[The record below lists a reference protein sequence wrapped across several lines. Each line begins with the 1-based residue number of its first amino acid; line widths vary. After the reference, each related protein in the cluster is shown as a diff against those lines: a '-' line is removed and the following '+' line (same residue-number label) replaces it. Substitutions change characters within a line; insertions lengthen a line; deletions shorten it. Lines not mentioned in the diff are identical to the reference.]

1 MEMKW
6 LFVFAAVYVVLIA
19 KVPDQCD
26 VKTMHQ
32 CSKEEILIL
41 SRLES
46 KTDEELKLLLEM
58 ENTETELVNQRY
70 LESLSFIVNEI
81 KNMENKISLL
91 NSLYSEETKKFNE
104 NISDLKKEYRSDFIR
119 RLLASERGKSVS
131 VQNQLGM
138 SHKSESLL
146 LDRE

>member
-6 LFVFAAVYVVLIA
+6 LFVFAALYVVIIA

-26 VKTMHQ
+26 VKTTHQ

-46 KTDEELKLLLEM
+46 KTDAELQLLLEM
-58 ENTETELVNQRY
+58 ESTETELVNQRF
-70 LESLSFIVNEI
+70 LQSLSYIVNEI
-81 KNMENKISLL
+81 RIMENKISLL
-91 NSLYSEETKKFNE
+91 TSLYSEETLKFNE
-104 NISDLKKEYRSDFIR
+104 KMSDLKKEYRSDLTR
-119 RLLASERGKSVS
+119 RLLASERGKSAS

-138 SHKSESLL
+138 
-146 LDRE
+146 